1 MTSTMTA
8 VVCTECRHENEA
20 ERVYCHGCGAR
31 LDRSALKKPKENPQ
45 DAQKRVKAMFDPQRE
60 RIRALFFKVSKVL
73 LGACGAAALV
83 QMALP
88 PDVPAPAKTAIIGSQ
103 IRLDLEGAATRHQPS
118 QLQYTDE
125 QITGFLGYA
134 LKPKQKSLDQP
145 LLDFNRALVTFRE
158 GECDITAQRSLFG
171 YSLYTTIYIAPTID
185 GGKMVA
191 TNKGG
196 RIGRLP
202 VHPQVAQFMTILF
215 ADVSKAM
222 ERELK
227 LVSKLGTIQFHD
239 KTVLLTAAR

>member
-8 VVCTECRHENEA
+8 VVCSECRHENEA

-31 LDRSALKKPKENPQ
+31 LDRSAITKQKEDPE
-45 DAQKRVKAMFDPQRE
+45 DAQKRVKKMFDPQRD

-73 LGACGAAALV
+73 LLACGAAALV

-88 PDVPAPAKTAIIGSQ
+88 PDVPAPTKTLIIGSQ
-103 IRLDLEGAATRHQPS
+103 IRLDLESAATRHQPS

-125 QITGFLGYA
+125 QINDFLGYA

-145 LLDFNRALVTFRE
+145 LLDFNRAVVAFRE

-185 GGKMVA
+185 AGKVVA

-239 KTVLLTAAR
+239 KTVLLTAAH